1 MTLEDLM
8 KPNKFG
14 TVPMLIIPGIGYG
27 VVTDNY
33 LKLNV
38 ADGTLAEH
46 ALIPLTTSVIALGD
60 GYAINHEELIKYYYR
75 LEYYLPL
82 TSEQY
87 LINNAV
93 NGIKEILVTCS
104 NMAYT
109 FTTTEEKLA
118 GRLDDGTG
126 WMDFGYG
133 MEPVTYYVEDIL
145 YRLDLQGKLT

>member
-27 VVTDNY
+27 IVNDNY

-38 ADGTLAEH
+38 AEGNLSEH
-46 ALIPLTTSVIALGD
+46 TLIPLTTSISKTVT
-60 GYAINHEELIKYYYR
+60 GYIINHEQLSKYYYR
-75 LEYYLPL
+75 IEYNLPL

-93 NGIKEILVTCS
+93 DGIKEILVTTG
-104 NMAYT
+104 NAVHT
-109 FTTTEEKLA
+109 FFATEEKLA

-133 MEPVTYYVEDIL
+133 LEPVTYYVEDIL

>member
-27 VVTDNY
+27 IVTDNY

-38 ADGTLAEH
+38 AEGHLAECR
-46 ALIPLTTSVIALGD
+46 LIPLTTPVSDVGNECTI
-60 GYAINHEELIKYYYR
+60 YHKELIKYYYN
-75 LEYYLPL
+75 LGYYLPL

-93 NGIKEILVTCS
+93 DGIKEILVTCS
-104 NMAYT
+104 DAVYT
-109 FTTTEEKLA
+109 CIATEEKLA

-133 MEPVTYYVEDIL
+133 MEPATYYVEDIL

>member
-14 TVPMLIIPGIGYG
+14 TVPMLIIPGVGYG

-38 ADGTLAEH
+38 AEGHLTECRL
-46 ALIPLTTSVIALGD
+46 LPLTTTVGDLGD
-60 GYAINHEELIKYYYR
+60 GYTINHEQLIKYYYN
-75 LEYYLPL
+75 LEYNLPL

-93 NGIKEILVTCS
+93 DGIKEILVTCS

-109 FTTTEEKLA
+109 FTATEEKLA